1 MNLTVLSLCI
11 AAAQP
16 LIGVYVNNLMK
27 NENKNKEDIP
37 TPLILIV
44 EGYYFIQDDGTTRL
58 RVKDVKSLES
68 LRILNARKITLNFT
82 SKVLE
87 ENLQEID
94 EIMLRN
100 RLNTKDIDQ
109 ELAIADD
116 ESKVIKGCS
125 LSLIIDNTLMKIRDD
140 KYRFLP
146 SDDLVEGIRDLA
158 GSQSV
163 RISF

>member
-1 MNLTVLSLCI
+1 MQAYDEYQEDVNHIIREIGSLRK
-11 AAAQP
+11 A
-16 LIGVYVNNLMK
+16 
-27 NENKNKEDIP
+27 NKNKEDIP

>member
-1 MNLTVLSLCI
+1 
-11 AAAQP
+11 
-16 LIGVYVNNLMK
+16 
-27 NENKNKEDIP
+27 
-37 TPLILIV
+37 
-44 EGYYFIQDDGTTRL
+44 
-58 RVKDVKSLES
+58 
-68 LRILNARKITLNFT
+68 
-82 SKVLE
+82 
-87 ENLQEID
+87 
-94 EIMLRN
+94 MLRN